1 MPTDY
6 REVNRRA
13 VRAGVAV
20 VSSVTAADL
29 DRPTPCAGWTVADLL
44 AHMTV
49 QHHGF
54 ALAAA
59 GGAQD
64 LETWRVHPLGPDP
77 AADYAHAADT
87 ALAAFDADGVL
98 DREFALPEITTEV
111 RIPAWQAI
119 SFHFIDAVVHG
130 WDMAQS
136 LDLPYSLD
144 DEVLA
149 AALPVAQAVP
159 EGERRLRPGASFR
172 PGIPAGEDADPL
184 ERILALLGRSVDWRA
199 RTP

>member
-64 LETWRVHPLGPDP
+64 LADWRVRPLGSDP

-87 ALAAFDADGVL
+87 VLAAFDADGVM
-98 DREFALPEITTEV
+98 DGEFAIPEITTEL
-111 RIPAWQAI
+111 RFPAWQAI

-136 LDLPYSLD
+136 LDQPYSLD

-159 EGERRLRPGASFR
+159 DGERRLRPGASFR
-172 PGIPAGEDADPL
+172 PGIPVREDAEPL
-184 ERILALLGRSVDWRA
+184 ERTLALLGRSADWRA

>member
-1 MPTDY
+1 MHTDY

-29 DRPTPCAGWTVADLL
+29 GRPTPCAGWTVADLL

-54 ALAAA
+54 ALASD

-64 LETWRVHPLGPDP
+64 LETWRVRPLGPDP

-87 ALAAFDADGVL
+87 VLAAFDADGVL

-111 RIPAWQAI
+111 RFPARQAI

-130 WDMAQS
+130 WDVAQS

-172 PGIPAGEDADPL
+172 PGIPVEENADPL
-184 ERILALLGRSVDWRA
+184 ERILGLLGRSAEWRTRA
-199 RTP
+199 